1 MAILSKEHQTVNQD
15 MRYKFTARGDAK
27 IHDPTEYLSS
37 DFAMAN
43 RHCVHSESAS
53 SKAKL
58 RELAAFVRD
67 HGMYLRL
74 SNFFDGPRLS
84 GSSLNEPK
92 H

>member
-1 MAILSKEHQTVNQD
+1 
-15 MRYKFTARGDAK
+15 MRYKFTARGDAAK
-27 IHDPTEYLSS
+27 IHDPTKHLSS
-37 DFAMAN
+37 DFATAN

-67 HGMYLRL
+67 HAMYLRL

-84 GSSLNEPK
+84 GSNLNKPK
-92 H
+92 HCNK